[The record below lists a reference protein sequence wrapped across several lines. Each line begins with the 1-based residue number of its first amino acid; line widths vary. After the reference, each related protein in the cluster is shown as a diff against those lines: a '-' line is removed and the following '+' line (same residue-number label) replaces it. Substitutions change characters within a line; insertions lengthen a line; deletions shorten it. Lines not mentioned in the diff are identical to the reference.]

1 MQIEELYQYFLKSSG
16 VSTDTR
22 NISPN
27 SIFFAL
33 KGANF
38 NGNTFSRKALE
49 SGATMAIVDE
59 TPDQPDERI
68 VLVKD
73 VLKTLQQLA
82 SYHRKKVSATIIG
95 LTGSNG
101 KTTTKELM
109 AAVLRKKFRVH
120 ATAGNLNNHIG
131 VPLTLLSMPS
141 GTEIAIIEMGA
152 NQPDDIKELCE
163 IAAPDCGLITNIGNA
178 HLQGFGNR
186 EGVIRA
192 KSQLFDHL
200 RKKDGLVFVN
210 SSDPTIAALSE
221 GMKSF
226 RYSSGSEPGDITG
239 KLCGRD
245 LKISFEWKHDDF
257 NSGEIQTQMTGGYNL
272 PNLLAAVS
280 AGKYFG
286 VEKHLI
292 SEALREYEPR
302 NNRSQIKET
311 EKNILI
317 LDAYNANP
325 SSVAAALND
334 FARIHSTKK
343 YIVLGDMLELGTE
356 SSRAHAEILD
366 LIQQL
371 ALTGIVVGPEFKK
384 ATENLS
390 TAVIAFESTD
400 AAARFL
406 QKETL
411 SGLHILI
418 KGSRSM
424 QLEKLVPEL

>member
-68 VLVKD
+68 VLVED

-82 SYHRKKVSATIIG
+82 SFHRHKASATIIG

-163 IAAPDCGLITNIGNA
+163 IADPDCGLITNIGNA

-210 SSDPTIAALSE
+210 NSDPTIAALSE

-292 SEALREYEPR
+292 SEALQEYEPR

-325 SSVAAALND
+325 SSVAAALSD
-334 FARIHSTKK
+334 FARIKSTNK
-343 YIVLGDMLELGTE
+343 YFILGDMLELGAE
-356 SSRAHAEILD
+356 SSIAHAEILD

-390 TAVIAFESTD
+390 TAVIAFETTD

>member
-1 MQIEELYQYFLKSSG
+1 MQIEELYQYFLKSLG

-38 NGNTFSRKALE
+38 NGNSFSNNALE
-49 SGATMAIVDE
+49 AGASLAIVDE
-59 TPDQPDERI
+59 ITDQPDERI
-68 VLVKD
+68 VLVED
-73 VLKTLQQLA
+73 VLKTLQRLA
-82 SYHRKKVSATIIG
+82 SYHRHKASATIIG

-101 KTTTKELM
+101 KTTTKELL

-131 VPLTLLSMPS
+131 VPLTLLSMPA
-141 GTEIAIIEMGA
+141 GAEIAIVEMGA

-163 IAAPDCGLITNIGNA
+163 IADPDYGLITNIGNA

-186 EGVIRA
+186 AGVIRA

-200 RKKDGLVFVN
+200 RKKDGMVFIH
-210 SSDPTIAALSE
+210 SSDSTIAALSE

-226 RYSSGSEPGDITG
+226 RYSTGSEPGDVTG
-239 KLCGRD
+239 KLCGSD
-245 LKISFEWKHDDF
+245 LKISFEWSLDGF

-280 AGKYFG
+280 AGAYFG
-286 VEKHLI
+286 VDHPLI

-334 FARIHSTKK
+334 FARIQSTKK
-343 YIVLGDMLELGTE
+343 YFVLGDMLELGTE
-356 SSRAHAEILD
+356 SSRAHSEILE

-371 ALTGIVVGPEFKK
+371 ELNGIVVGPEFKK
-384 ATENLS
+384 AAESHS
-390 TAVIAFESTD
+390 TIAIAFETTE
-400 AAARFL
+400 AASRFL
-406 QKETL
+406 QESTL
-411 SGLHILI
+411 SGYHILI
-418 KGSRSM
+418 KGSRGM
-424 QLEKLVPEL
+424 QLERLVPDL